1 MKKLTPPPP
10 SAVRVWRGYRS
21 PSLAVK
27 DFYDKLST
35 VFVPATVEMQTP
47 IGLCAYIPT
56 IPCDLAGKPDTVP
69 DETAIL
75 YWESQDTY
83 HNGFNTLAVRTY
95 TLTHGSVYTDQSRAD
110 FPTLFDGSLVAEQ
123 PCYLVDKAVEW
134 MGGNVR
140 HLVAEKPA
148 ELSPAIFFAE
158 VSEIISEIQGEAAI
172 DGGVICVGEDYLVYW
187 ELGTQSKGFEK
198 LKVLVAWQLDASP
211 APTTLTA
218 KLWDDWPGMTIKPG
232 SSFNMSFERDSYEYA
247 CPDDTEA

>member
-1 MKKLTPPPP
+1 MKKHTPPPP

-56 IPCDLAGKPDTVP
+56 IPCDLTGKPDTVP

-75 YWESQDTY
+75 YWESQETY

-110 FPTLFDGSLVAEQ
+110 FPTFFEGKLSAEQ
-123 PCYLVDKAVEW
+123 PCYLVEKAVEW
-134 MGGNVR
+134 MGGEVR
-140 HLVAEKPA
+140 HLVAAKPDGISSQSFLTQVA
-148 ELSPAIFFAE
+148 
-158 VSEIISEIQGEAAI
+158 EIIGEIQYEGSI
-172 DGGVICVGEDYLVYW
+172 DGGVVCVGKDYLVYW
-187 ELGTQSKGFEK
+187 ELGTQSKGFEQ
-198 LKVLVAWQLDASP
+198 LKALVGWQLDASP

-218 KLWDDWPGMTIKPG
+218 KLWDDWPGMDIKPG
-232 SSFNMSFERDSYEYA
+232 SSFNMEFERNSYAYA
-247 CPDDTEA
+247 CPDETGT